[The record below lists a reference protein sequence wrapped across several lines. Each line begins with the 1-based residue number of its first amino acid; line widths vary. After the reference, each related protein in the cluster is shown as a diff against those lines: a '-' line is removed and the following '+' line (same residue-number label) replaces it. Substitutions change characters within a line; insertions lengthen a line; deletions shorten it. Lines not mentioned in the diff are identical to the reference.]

1 MNPPLEIDE
10 SNTKEMADHMPQY
23 IIRAPWYATTGLEEI
38 TTLKHQKLTEEERYR
53 FTPLNSFVE
62 RGFYRGNV
70 YRYRKGACENCGA
83 ITHKTKE
90 CFERPRKRG
99 AKYTKNNFRN
109 DEYIKPLSFKNDYEG
124 KRDRWNGYEIAKELD
139 KFKEYENIEKQI
151 ELTENENNKEKI
163 KLEEVKEEDKL
174 KDQKIQKLE
183 KLISQKNEKEKEMK
197 KNDEILLDVKEG
209 DYLEMVRDKKLK
221 EILEKYGGEKYL
233 YVPESVKAS
242 NNLVGFPNEEEEEI
256 EEDDEEKKLRKQEE
270 KARIFRTM
278 MMDKKNQVRL
288 ERKRIK
294 LLAIKTKRAASGLTK
309 ILENS
314 SLNN

>member
-294 LLAIKTKRAASGLTK
+294 LLALKTKRAAAGLIK
-309 ILENS
+309 ICENG
-314 SLNN
+314 NN

>member
-10 SNTKEMADHMPQY
+10 SNIKEMVDHMPQY

-38 TTLKHQKLTEEERYR
+38 TTLKHQKLTEEERNR

-62 RGFYRGNV
+62 RGFYKGNV
-70 YRYRKGACENCGA
+70 YRFRKGACENCGA

-99 AKYTKNNFRN
+99 AKYTKNNFRS
-109 DEYIKPLSFKNDYEG
+109 DEYIKPLPFKNDYEG
-124 KRDRWNGYEIAKELD
+124 KRDRWNGYETAKELE
-139 KFKEYENIEKQI
+139 KFKEFEIIEKQI
-151 ELTENENNKEKI
+151 ELKEKENNKEKL

-183 KLISQKNEKEKEMK
+183 NLVAEKKVKEEEMK
-197 KNDEILLDVKEG
+197 KNDELLLDVKER
-209 DYLEMVRDKKLK
+209 DYLEMIKDKKLK
-221 EILEKYGGEKYL
+221 DIFEKFGGEKYL
-233 YVPESVKAS
+233 YVPESIKNS

-294 LLAIKTKRAASGLTK
+294 LLAIKTKRAAAGMAK
-309 ILENS
+309 ICENS